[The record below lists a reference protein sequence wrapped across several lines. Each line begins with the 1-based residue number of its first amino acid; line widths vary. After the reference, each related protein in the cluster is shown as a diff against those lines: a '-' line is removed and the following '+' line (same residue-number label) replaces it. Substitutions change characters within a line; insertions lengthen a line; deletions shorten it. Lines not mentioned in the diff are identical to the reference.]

1 MKAYMPC
8 GTNAA
13 FSRHYAHGEKPCDQC
28 KFARRIY
35 RQGMYRAAV
44 LRGDIPLFNTAAR
57 IIIDHLE
64 TFNPMSI
71 QELTWLIQRRHDI
84 KDETV
89 RRAVHR
95 MLKDQRLASVKDW
108 NGRLIVEVPDD

>member
-1 MKAYMPC
+1 MPC
-8 GTNAA
+8 GTDAAYQQHLKHKTPMCQPCKDAHNA
-13 FSRHYAHGEKPCDQC
+13 RC
-28 KFARRIY
+28 KARYRRIH
-35 RQGMYRAAV
+35 GFHNFAS
-44 LRGDIPLFNTAAR
+44 R

-71 QELTWLIQRRHDI
+71 QELTWLIQRRHDL
-84 KDETV
+84 KGETV

>member
-8 GTNAA
+8 GTDAA
-13 FSRHYAHGEKPCDQC
+13 YQRHCIYQTPKCRPCIDAHAARC
-28 KFARRIY
+28 KATY
-35 RQGMYRAAV
+35 RKRHGYR
-44 LRGDIPLFNTAAR
+44 NTAAR

-71 QELTWLIQRRHDI
+71 QELTWLIQEGHDI
-84 KDETV
+84 KDETI

-95 MLKDQRLASVKDW
+95 MVKDQRLLSVKDW
-108 NGRLIVEVPDD
+108 NGRLIVEVPDG